1 MKCANPSVDEE
12 AILFDCPFCGTV
24 AEMDEPTL
32 VALWGQD
39 GEGNITC
46 PPPAGCGSEY
56 SVPTLQELA
65 ALKTNAE
72 LAVEAPPAVEP
83 TSEEPP
89 PPTLDTTGQVEP
101 PPSIA
106 QPETAAVPPST
117 ADLEKKIEKT
127 AAKQEVSTKEIQS
140 DTKSRQAQPEP
151 AANEGDDS
159 GMSMAIRTFRHGDWQ
174 GGGEDN
180 FDSEVSKFL
189 KKTGTDNVVSVTPV
203 SYTDKDEKLID
214 YGVMVV
220 YERPSV
226 EIDEKEEPVV
236 WKD

>member
-1 MKCANPSVDEE
+1 MRCANPSVDGA

-46 PPPAGCGSEY
+46 PPPTGCGSEY

-65 ALKTNAE
+65 ELKTNAE
-72 LAVEAPPAVEP
+72 LAIEATSAVEP
-83 TSEEPP
+83 SSDEPP
-89 PPTLDTTGQVEP
+89 LSTLDTTGQVEP
-101 PPSIA
+101 PLSTA
-106 QPETAAVPPST
+106 QPETVAVPPAT
-117 ADLEKKIEKT
+117 ADLEKRREKT
-127 AAKQEVSTKEIQS
+127 AAKQEISTKEN
-140 DTKSRQAQPEP
+140 QP
-151 AANEGDDS
+151 ANEGDDS
-159 GMSMAIRTFRHGDWQ
+159 GMCMAIRTFRHGDWQ

-214 YGVMVV
+214 YGVLVV
-220 YERPSV
+220 YERPSL